1 VNEDI
6 TVPKVRLIDQTGEQ
20 VGIVSTKEALARARE
35 AELDLVEIAPN
46 AEPPVCKIIDYG
58 KFVYEQ
64 QKREKLQK
72 KNQHVTVLKEIRLH
86 PNTDTHDFN
95 FKLRHAIGF
104 LEDGNKVKVSV
115 FFKGRE
121 LAYMDYGKQLLE
133 RFIEGLSEY
142 GKLEQSIR
150 AEGRIMHAVIVPLKN
165 KKSKK

>member
-1 VNEDI
+1 MINE
-6 TVPKVRLIDQTGEQ
+6 KGEQ
-20 VGIVSTKEALARARE
+20 VGIVSTKEALAKARDL
-35 AELDLVEIAPN
+35 ELDLVEIAPK

-86 PNTDTHDFN
+86 PNIDTHDFN

-121 LAYMDYGKQLLE
+121 MAYMDHGKELLQ

-142 GKLEQSIR
+142 GKLEREIK
-150 AEGRIMHAVIVPLKN
+150 AEGRIMHAIVVPLKN
-165 KKSKK
+165 KSKKSKR